1 MKISVTCIYW
11 FLLLVSIVSS
21 CLLFILVATEE
32 GVNSPSLATSTLT
45 SDDVHAINS
54 LTTGDATPD
63 VHEPQASVSGG
74 GADIR
79 SSFEEIP
86 TESEP
91 ATADSNVKD
100 YVLSQNSAVSSD
112 GFSDSGHGVVFT
124 LVDTASAE
132 LQQRAELPTH
142 VTNVVAEDKNT
153 SQQLNY
159 TPTVLI
165 KSSIVENKTEET
177 SASSGDKYIVR
188 AEPKPVGKEVGSE
201 QVDAISTQ
209 AVNQTES
216 TVEPPPVEARVNV
229 TTEHAE
235 EKEPIKEEHEDI
247 PSFSEWTQKQL
258 EEAEKK
264 KEKGNTSS
272 NSQQTQKPSSN
283 LKLRSKNYASPDCGA
298 KIVASNP
305 EAVSAG
311 SVLSPSRDEYKL
323 NTCTSRIWFVVELC
337 EAIQA
342 KKIDLANFELFS
354 SSPKDFIVSVS
365 DRSPSRDWSS
375 VGQFQAKDERD
386 IQSFNLHPHLFG
398 KFIKVELLSHWGSE
412 HFCPISLFRVYG
424 TSEFEVLE
432 TEGLANE
439 NVSDD
444 DDDDETLDSDKGEQS
459 NNLFGSARDAV
470 MSIVKKAAEVLVK
483 SGDGSNQTEQE
494 MNSYNTATYTPLINT
509 CSTPSH
515 LVVCD
520 NCSDILFGN
529 VYELLSCKSDYLQS
543 LINMPIVNKSL
554 YNTDICVAYGLN
566 LYSKTSDTTT
576 DLYSSYISTF
586 FAPKYMAAL
595 CNVLAVIEN
604 KVMLNISNQYSNM
617 SSSVNTTLTS
627 IDLSE
632 LETKVETGINPT
644 ACPTDET
651 VDAKTCASRTK
662 SNENTAET
670 KSSVINEESFSDT
683 PSELQIKPTKT
694 LNKSRFQDPSFV
706 QNTEESSISSTEKN
720 VSLDPSESVQ
730 IPGATESSAVDTR
743 AVNNVTDDDVAVK
756 PSLVDVST
764 SSAMPDSSAIPT
776 DSSENFEIGHDQ
788 LDKLLSE
795 LNLDSDSSHSTV
807 TTTVAPPSNVPQ
819 QAQKESVFLRLSNRI
834 KALERNMSLSGQY
847 LEELSRRYKKQVE
860 EMQRAFE
867 KKLSALN
874 DDSKKR
880 EEREARLQ
888 EQLEK
893 LTASVESLLSE
904 RDSLWKTTSILGQ
917 FLLMEVF
924 VTCLLLY
931 FCWKTPENGKNFLKS
946 KKQKGDTAPVKRR
959 KSIDTVGHESPVVHR
974 RRRPSEEALKIAGTY
989 EDLLIDEIDGPSN
1002 GLTKAEKRRRRKKN
1016 ALLRSQSVVA
1026 CKELTVPKANEPS
1039 RRASSSEM
1047 PRRHNI
1053 LAPHVPTSS
1062 LVCSNGDITPPA
1074 RIQEIPFVLEES
1086 EHSSVE
1092 PVDYF
1097 VDSPKSDSPL
1107 PLDYS
1112 LPKLTLNNK
1121 VSKNGSIKSSILKSH
1136 SPLFMKTALS
1146 SRSKRNSTSKK
1157 LQLFKTD
1164 KLVGSENILENSSH
1178 RKSPDLSLKS
1188 NSYSVS
1194 DSQDDQT
1201 SLNSDTSIKKEKK
1214 SGGFKRIFKKVFD

>member
-1 MKISVTCIYW
+1 M
-11 FLLLVSIVSS
+11 
-21 CLLFILVATEE
+21 
-32 GVNSPSLATSTLT
+32 
-45 SDDVHAINS
+45 
-54 LTTGDATPD
+54 
-63 VHEPQASVSGG
+63 
-74 GADIR
+74 
-79 SSFEEIP
+79 
-86 TESEP
+86 
-91 ATADSNVKD
+91 
-100 YVLSQNSAVSSD
+100 
-112 GFSDSGHGVVFT
+112 
-124 LVDTASAE
+124 DTASAE
-132 LQQRAELPTH
+132 LQQRADLPTH
-142 VTNVVAEDKNT
+142 VTNVVTEDKNT

-159 TPTVLI
+159 TPTVLVQT
-165 KSSIVENKTEET
+165 SSTVENKTDEI
-177 SASSGDKYIVR
+177 SASSGDKYTVR
-188 AEPKPVGKEVGSE
+188 AEPKALGKETGSE
-201 QVDAISTQ
+201 QVDALSTP
-209 AVNQTES
+209 AVNQTEP
-216 TVEPPPVEARVNV
+216 TVEQPLADVRVNV
-229 TTEHAE
+229 TTEHSTE
-235 EKEPIKEEHEDI
+235 EQEPVKEEHEDI

-272 NSQQTQKPSSN
+272 NSQQTQKPGSN

-354 SSPKDFIVSVS
+354 SSPKDFVVSVS

-444 DDDDETLDSDKGEQS
+444 DDDDETLDSDKGEPS

-566 LYSKTSDTTT
+566 FYSKTGDTTT
-576 DLYSSYISTF
+576 DSYSSYISTF
-586 FAPKYMAAL
+586 FAPKYIAAL

-604 KVMLNISNQYSNM
+604 KVVLNISNQYSNT
-617 SSSVNTTLTS
+617 SSSVNITLTS
-627 IDLSE
+627 DLPE
-632 LETKVETGINPT
+632 LETKVEPGINPT

-651 VDAKTCASRTK
+651 VEAKTCASRTK
-662 SNENTAET
+662 SSEDSEET
-670 KSSVINEESFSDT
+670 KFTVINEDSFSDT
-683 PSELQIKPTKT
+683 PIELLIKPTKT
-694 LNKSRFQDPSFV
+694 LNKDGIQDPSFAHIA
-706 QNTEESSISSTEKN
+706 EESSISSTEKN

-730 IPGATESSAVDTR
+730 LPGATESSSVETR
-743 AVNNVTDDDVAVK
+743 AVRNVTDDDVAVK
-756 PSLVDVST
+756 PSSVDVPT
-764 SSAMPDSSAIPT
+764 SSAMPDNGGVIAT

-834 KALERNMSLSGQY
+834 KVR
-847 LEELSRRYKKQVE
+847 V
-860 EMQRAFE
+860 
-867 KKLSALN
+867 
-874 DDSKKR
+874 
-880 EEREARLQ
+880 
-888 EQLEK
+888 
-893 LTASVESLLSE
+893 
-904 RDSLWKTTSILGQ
+904 
-917 FLLMEVF
+917 
-924 VTCLLLY
+924 
-931 FCWKTPENGKNFLKS
+931 
-946 KKQKGDTAPVKRR
+946 
-959 KSIDTVGHESPVVHR
+959 
-974 RRRPSEEALKIAGTY
+974 
-989 EDLLIDEIDGPSN
+989 
-1002 GLTKAEKRRRRKKN
+1002 
-1016 ALLRSQSVVA
+1016 
-1026 CKELTVPKANEPS
+1026 
-1039 RRASSSEM
+1039 
-1047 PRRHNI
+1047 
-1053 LAPHVPTSS
+1053 
-1062 LVCSNGDITPPA
+1062 
-1074 RIQEIPFVLEES
+1074 
-1086 EHSSVE
+1086 
-1092 PVDYF
+1092 
-1097 VDSPKSDSPL
+1097 
-1107 PLDYS
+1107 
-1112 LPKLTLNNK
+1112 
-1121 VSKNGSIKSSILKSH
+1121 
-1136 SPLFMKTALS
+1136 
-1146 SRSKRNSTSKK
+1146 
-1157 LQLFKTD
+1157 
-1164 KLVGSENILENSSH
+1164 
-1178 RKSPDLSLKS
+1178 
-1188 NSYSVS
+1188 
-1194 DSQDDQT
+1194 
-1201 SLNSDTSIKKEKK
+1201 
-1214 SGGFKRIFKKVFD
+1214 